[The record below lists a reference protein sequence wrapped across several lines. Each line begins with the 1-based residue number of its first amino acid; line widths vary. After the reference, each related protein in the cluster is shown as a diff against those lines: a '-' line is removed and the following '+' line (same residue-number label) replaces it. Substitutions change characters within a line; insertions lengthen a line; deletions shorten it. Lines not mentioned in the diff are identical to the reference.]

1 MLEARCLGLRTTGT
15 ARHGLAARWCAVL
28 LAVLLTAG
36 CSTMTAGTAAGPT
49 NPASSAP
56 NPPAGTSGSPRSAA
70 TVATTAT
77 VTTTV
82 TGRPS
87 SPQTP
92 TAPTTPP
99 ATPPTDLAGEVYGFI
114 TAVDVAKSQITLDKV
129 DWFTG
134 AAAQQACAADGV
146 TRTDNNWC
154 TGYYYRNVNPA
165 LRVVAFSP
173 GAAISTLD
181 GSQDVPSD
189 LSTVASRVGATG
201 GTSPYHL
208 VVTDGAITDLREI
221 YRP

>member
-1 MLEARCLGLRTTGT
+1 M
-15 ARHGLAARWCAVL
+15 AARWSALLFAVL
-28 LAVLLTAG
+28 LVAG
-36 CSTMTAGTAAGPT
+36 CSTTTAGTAAGPT
-49 NPASSAP
+49 APASSAP
-56 NPPAGTSGSPRSAA
+56 NPPASISGSPSAA
-70 TVATTAT
+70 ATAAPTAT

-82 TGRPS
+82 TARPS

-92 TAPTTPP
+92 ADPTTP

-165 LRVVAFSP
+165 LRVVAVSP